1 MATNPSS
8 ASLDTYDR
16 KILDALQIDGSLGPV
31 ELSNRIALSVS
42 QCSRRLQRLRE
53 RGMIASTVALL
64 DGKAMNLRISAIL
77 LVTLANHSPENEQNF
92 LDRIQS
98 LSEVTACHYVTG
110 ELDFILNVVT
120 RDLETYE
127 DLLRRRILPAAEI
140 SSCRSNIIL
149 RTNKNTTALPL
160 TYA

>member
-1 MATNPSS
+1 MATKPSS